1 MSRIAT
7 ALLLM
12 LCLCWQFVKDEFDA
26 FL

>member
-7 ALLLM
+7 ALRLM